1 MKVVHIESGL
11 GNQMLSYCEFLAMKK
26 TNPDEECYIEKII
39 YEIPEAN
46 EYISQWNG
54 YELERVFNIHAP
66 DYMDTLSEELQ
77 MVVIEEIKKS
87 QFWLHDWNWP
97 VYFQKAFETAGVYFI
112 NARGDF
118 EADKAEWSISR
129 KGDPPLSYKIKQT
142 GLYANLRRIY
152 RNIRKS
158 DVFSDKDYLFYSSDE
173 DQLIGQRLTFKNMG
187 SGIERIDDEIRK
199 AFIFPE
205 IDDEVNRNFANQ
217 IRSCESVAI
226 HARRGD
232 MLTVSGKYYRSGY
245 FRRAVQHIKK
255 NVDKPVF
262 FFFCDSSSVD
272 WCRIHPRIFG
282 LNYDK
287 DKVIFVDC
295 NCGAT
300 SYRDMQLMTMCKH
313 NIITNSSFGWWGAY
327 LNKNPVKITISPELE
342 INTTYHC

>member
-26 TNPDEECYIEKII
+26 INPDEACYIEKII
-39 YEIPEAN
+39 YDIPEAN

-54 YELERVFNIHAP
+54 YELECVFDIHAP
-66 DYMDTLSEELQ
+66 DFMDTLSEELRKA
-77 MVVIEEIKKS
+77 IIDEIRKS

-97 VYFQKAFETAGVYFI
+97 VYFQKAFEKAGVYLV

-118 EADKAEWSISR
+118 EADRAEWSISR
-129 KGDPPLSYKIKQT
+129 KGTPPLSYMIKQT

-152 RNIRKS
+152 RNMRKPRGL
-158 DVFSDKDYLFYSSDE
+158 SDKNNLFYSSDE
-173 DQLIGQRLTFKNMG
+173 DQLIGQRLTFKNVG
-187 SGIERIDDEIRK
+187 SDIEYIDDEIKK
-199 AFIFPE
+199 AFLFPE
-205 IDDEVNRNFANQ
+205 IDEDVNKEFADQ
-217 IRSCESVAI
+217 ICSCESVAI

-232 MLTVSGKYYRSGY
+232 MLTVNGKYYRSGY
-245 FRRAVQHIKK
+245 FRRAVHHIKK

-262 FFFCDSSSVD
+262 FFFCDTSSVD
-272 WCRIHPRIFG
+272 WCRNHPRIFG

-295 NCGAT
+295 NDGEN

-327 LNKNPVKITISPELE
+327 LNKNPNKITISPEIE

>member
-39 YEIPEAN
+39 YEIPETN
-46 EYISQWNG
+46 KYISQWNG

-77 MVVIEEIKKS
+77 RIVIDEIKNS

-97 VYFQKAFETAGVYFI
+97 VYFQKAFEKAGVYLI

-118 EADKAEWSISR
+118 EADQAEWAICR
-129 KGDPPLSYKIKQT
+129 KGEPPLSYRIKQT
-142 GLYANLRRIY
+142 GIYANLRRIY
-152 RNIRKS
+152 RNMRKS
-158 DVFSDKDYLFYSSDE
+158 GLPTDKEHLFYLSDE
-173 DQLIGQRLTFKNMG
+173 DQLIGQRLTFKNVG
-187 SGIERIDDEIRK
+187 NDIECIDDEIRRT
-199 AFIFPE
+199 FVFPE
-205 IDDEVNRNFANQ
+205 IGKDMNRDLAEKISN
-217 IRSCESVAI
+217 CESVAI

-245 FRRAVQHIKK
+245 FRRAVRYIKR
-255 NVDKPVF
+255 NIDKPVF
-262 FFFCDSSSVD
+262 FFFCDFDSVD
-272 WCRIHPRIFG
+272 WCRMHPSIFG
-282 LNYDK
+282 LNFDK
-287 DKVIFVDC
+287 DSVVFVDY
-295 NCGAT
+295 NSGEN
-300 SYRDMQLMTMCKH
+300 SYRDMQLMAMCKH

-327 LNKNPVKITISPELE
+327 LNENPDKITISPEIE